1 MIIVTNAT
9 DQNITRAAI
18 TFKPGEN
25 KFKSGELSDGKQAQI
40 SAHPKLKIV
49 DVEDRPTE
57 SKASTSKVQEKKS

>member
-25 KFKSGELSDGKQAQI
+25 KFKTGELSNGKRTQI

-49 DVEDRPTE
+49 EVEDRPTE
-57 SKASTSKVQEKKS
+57 SKASTAKAQEKS